1 MNRLRL
7 AFWGSVDL
15 FYRIRNYLRRKW
27 TGIGTFSNRDDTSDS
42 SATFYVKAVDK
53 ILSRHA
59 SFAKFRRIYDYK
71 EILEH
76 VSYTQGLAYIERIL
90 QLEPELM
97 QNFAIFKSNDL
108 IGKPVKYSFPNIGL
122 VSPTTIRYV
131 SVLAEIREI
140 FGHNFQGNIAEI
152 GVGYGGQ
159 FLAIEKSLKCN
170 SYSMFD
176 LPNVLNLVEIF
187 LANFEKEEKLIFESL
202 DNQDLQEWD
211 LVISNYA
218 FSELPRPLQ
227 LKYIEKVL
235 SRSKRGYL
243 IMNSGRSD
251 STGRSLGKLSVG
263 ELKELLPPFKILEEI
278 PLTSEDNYVIVWGHE
293 R

>member
-1 MNRLRL
+1 MNKLRL
-7 AFWGSVDL
+7 TFWSSVDL
-15 FYRIRNYLRRKW
+15 FYRIRNYLRRRW
-27 TGIGTFSNRDDTSDS
+27 TGMGAFSNRDDTSDS
-42 SATFYVKAVDK
+42 SATFYVKAVDR
-53 ILSRHA
+53 IISRSA

-90 QLEPELM
+90 QLEPDLM
-97 QNFAIFKSNDL
+97 QNFMIFKSNDS
-108 IGKPVKYSFPNIGL
+108 IGRPVKYSFPSIGL

-140 FGHNFQGNIAEI
+140 FGHNFQGNIVEI

-159 FLAIEKSLKCN
+159 FLVIEKSLKCN

-187 LANFEKEEKLIFESL
+187 LTNFGKEKIVKFESL
-202 DNQDLQEWD
+202 DNENLQDWD

-218 FSELPRPLQ
+218 FSELPRLLQ

-251 STGRSLGKLSVG
+251 LTGRSLGKLSLG
-263 ELKELLPPFKILEEI
+263 ELKELLPPFIILEEI
-278 PLTSEDNYVIVWGHE
+278 PLTSKDNYVIVWGHE